1 MSFVHLHCHSEY
13 SLLDGAN
20 RIDDLISRA
29 VEFEQPA
36 LAITDH
42 GNLHAAWEFQEK
54 ARAQGIKPIVGM
66 EAYVAP
72 GDRRARSRATPG
84 DRSYYHLVLLAR
96 DRVGYQNLI
105 KLSSLAYTEGFYGK
119 PRVDRELLAKYNEGI
134 IVSSACMAGEVAR
147 HLLEDRADAAQ
158 EAAEWYANVFKD
170 RYYLE
175 VQAHE
180 AGEQKKLNKEIF
192 KLARKLSLPVIATN
206 DSHFLREEDHD
217 AHDVLLC
224 IGLKKDRLD
233 DNRMKYDRGLYFKT
247 AQEIREHFHD
257 RPDVLTNTLKIAD
270 EAGFAFEKKY
280 YLPSFP
286 LPKGA
291 KTENDLLVKLAT
303 AGAFERYAPGAK
315 KLPANVQE
323 RLDFELGVIT
333 KTGYAGYLLIVAD
346 FIAAARAKGIPVG
359 PGRGSAAGSLVA
371 YALRIT
377 DVCPLK
383 FDLLFERFLNPE
395 RVSMPDIDVD
405 FCEERRGEV
414 IDYVREKYGRDCVGQ
429 IITFGTLKSRAA
441 IKDIGRVLG
450 FTPAET
456 DAIAKL
462 IPNQPNFSLTVKEA
476 ITKVPEI
483 RRLYEGDERHQK
495 LFDFAISLEGLARH
509 AGIHAAGIV
518 IAPGPLDEYVP
529 ICTQDSKGGGSGSD
543 ERVVVTQY
551 DMNALEHAGM
561 LKMDFLGLTTL
572 TIIHDA
578 LVTIKARGR
587 EVPNLE
593 TLPLDDEATY
603 RALRAG
609 RTAGVFQFES
619 PLATDLIRSMR
630 ADRFDDLV
638 ASSALMRPGP
648 LDAGMHK
655 VYIRRKRGEE
665 AVTYAL
671 PELEEILSSTYGVIT
686 YQEQVMR
693 IAQRLAGISLAEADV
708 LRKAVGKK
716 DAELIRKEIGKFVAK
731 AVAKGYDKYVIAELA
746 SQIETF
752 GRYGFNKSHSVAYS
766 VLSYHTAYLK
776 THFPAEFMAAL
787 LSACIGDTDAVVKY
801 INEARDLGLEILP
814 PDVNESGY
822 KFTVLD
828 DKRIRFGLGAVRNA
842 GRTAIESILQ
852 ARRLKIEVG
861 GSTMTTDGSAAI
873 VDLPSSNIHRF
884 SSLYDFAERVDLRT
898 CNKRVFEALLYA
910 GAFDGLG
917 GHRAQFAAALDGA
930 IQHASLL
937 QAEAQTGQGSLF
949 GDSGPASDSAPDAMQ
964 PALPNIPPM
973 SEHERLTK
981 EKETIGFYISG
992 HPLEPFRAECELL
1005 ATGTVAALGTWTD
1018 QPSSLAVV
1026 VTAIKKQVSKKS
1038 GNEFAR
1044 LTVEDFSGS
1053 GEVLVFPEAWA
1064 AIHDRVQADVP
1075 VLIKGGYSKRDQ
1087 GVEAATFIVES
1098 ITRLA
1103 ELRTQGQLSVSLDL
1117 GEGVSLPTL
1126 VMSDIR
1132 AVIEA
1137 HPGSAPLEVCWNGA
1151 DGSRAKLRSASL
1163 KLSPAS
1169 AALLELRALLGPE
1182 RVHLVRAS

>member
-1 MSFVHLHCHSEY
+1 
-13 SLLDGAN
+13 
-20 RIDDLISRA
+20 
-29 VEFEQPA
+29 
-36 LAITDH
+36 
-42 GNLHAAWEFQEK
+42 
-54 ARAQGIKPIVGM
+54 
-66 EAYVAP
+66 
-72 GDRRARSRATPG
+72 
-84 DRSYYHLVLLAR
+84 
-96 DRVGYQNLI
+96 
-105 KLSSLAYTEGFYGK
+105 
-119 PRVDRELLAKYNEGI
+119 
-134 IVSSACMAGEVAR
+134 VAR
-147 HLLEDRADAAQ
+147 HLLEDRPDEAQ

-180 AGEQKKLNKEIF
+180 AGEQKKLNAEVF
-192 KLARKLSLPVIATN
+192 ELAKKIGLPVIATN
-206 DSHFLREEDHD
+206 DSHFLRAEDHD
-217 AHDVLLC
+217 SHDVLLC

-233 DNRMKYDRGLYFKT
+233 DNRMKYDRGLYFKS
-247 AQEIREHFHD
+247 APEIREHFKD
-257 RPDVLTNTLKIAD
+257 RPDVLANTLAIAD
-270 EAGFAFEKKY
+270 QAGFAFEKKY

-286 LPKGA
+286 LPAGA
-291 KTENDLLVKLAT
+291 KSENELLVTLAT
-303 AGAFERYAPGAK
+303 AGARERYLSKSDCAETP
-315 KLPANVQE
+315 LPANVQE

-346 FIAAARAKGIPVG
+346 FIRAAREKGIPVG

-476 ITKVPEI
+476 IEKVPEV
-483 RRLYEGDERHQK
+483 RKLYEGDERHQQ
-495 LFDFAISLEGLARH
+495 LLDFAISLEGLSRH

-518 IAPGPLDEYVP
+518 IAPGPLDDYVP
-529 ICTQDSKGGGSGSD
+529 ICTQDSKGSGKDSD
-543 ERVVVTQY
+543 ERVVVTQF
-551 DMNALEHAGM
+551 DMNALADAGM

-578 LVTIKARGR
+578 LATIKARGR
-587 EVPNLE
+587 DVPDLE
-593 TLPLDDEATY
+593 TLALDDEATY
-603 RALRAG
+603 RGLRAG
-609 RTAGVFQFES
+609 RTSGVFQFES
-619 PLATDLIRSMR
+619 PLATDIVRSMR
-630 ADRFDDLV
+630 ADCFDDLV
-638 ASSALMRPGP
+638 ATNALMRPGP

-665 AVTYAL
+665 AVTFAL
-671 PELEEILSSTYGVIT
+671 PELEEILAPTYGVIT

-716 DAELIRKEIGKFVAK
+716 DAELIRAEIGKFVEK
-731 AVAKGYDKYVIAELA
+731 AIARGYDKHVIADLA
-746 SQIETF
+746 GQIETF
-752 GRYGFNKSHSVAYS
+752 GRYGFNKSHAVAYT

-776 THFPAEFMAAL
+776 THYPAEFMAAL

-842 GRTAIESILQ
+842 GRTAVDAILE
-852 ARRLKIEVG
+852 ARKDRTEDRGPK
-861 GSTMTTDGSAAI
+861 TDNAGKCS
-873 VDLPSSNIHRF
+873 VLGLRSSVARPF
-884 SSLYDFAERVDLRT
+884 TSLYDFAERVDLRV

-910 GAFDGLG
+910 GALDGLG
-917 GHRAQFAAALDGA
+917 GHRAQYAAALDGA
-930 IQHASLL
+930 MQHASLL

-949 GDSGPASDSAPDAMQ
+949 GEAGPAAAPGAMQ
-964 PALPNIPPM
+964 PSLPNVVPM

-1005 ATGTVAALGTWTD
+1005 ATLPVASLGTWSE
-1018 QPSSLAVV
+1018 QPASLAVV
-1026 VTAIKKQVSKKS
+1026 VTAIKKQISKKS

-1044 LTVEDFSGS
+1044 LTIEDFSGS

-1087 GVEAATFIVES
+1087 GTDAATFIVES
-1098 ITRLA
+1098 VTRLA
-1103 ELRTQGQLSVSLDL
+1103 ELRTQGQISVSLDL
-1117 GEGVSLPTL
+1117 TESVSLPAL
-1126 VMSDIR
+1126 VMRDVR
-1132 AVIEA
+1132 AVVDA

-1151 DGSRAKLRSASL
+1151 DGSHAKLRSASL

-1182 RVHLVRAS
+1182 RVHLVRGS